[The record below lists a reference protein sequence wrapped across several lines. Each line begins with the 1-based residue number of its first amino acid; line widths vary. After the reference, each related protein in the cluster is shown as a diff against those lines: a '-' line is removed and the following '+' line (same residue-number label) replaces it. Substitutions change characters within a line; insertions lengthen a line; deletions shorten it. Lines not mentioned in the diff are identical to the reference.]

1 MNHDEGTKWR
11 TSKRDN
17 ERGDRYGR
25 KSSRSSGETLI
36 EDRVPSRNLR
46 ARIRSAENPMLNLTS
61 RTFQVAVK
69 RIRYARSWP
78 VEYIGKSLKFFFF
91 IEKKNVGIEEKK
103 TRRWLYINIY
113 IYILDSIYSILD
125 SWRGEWNFVNL
136 AKIVRHFLYIF
147 YRVCRGRQRKESF
160 LSWKLL
166 HRVEKDW
173 FFGGYIIERD
183 NSINSSRVLEASLWR
198 ARLLARLENRV
209 EREQPD
215 YHGRE
220 IYDYNDPVLRPI
232 VHHSC
237 TMYRNSIYYRTNGNK
252 W

>member
-91 IEKKNVGIEEKK
+91 IEKKDVGIEEKK

-147 YRVCRGRQRKESF
+147 YRVC
-160 LSWKLL
+160 
-166 HRVEKDW
+166 
-173 FFGGYIIERD
+173 
-183 NSINSSRVLEASLWR
+183 SR
-198 ARLLARLENRV
+198 
-209 EREQPD
+209 EREGGSEKNRFYRGNCYIGWKRID
-215 YHGRE
+215 SSEAILLRE
-220 IYDYNDPVLRPI
+220 TIVLTRRE
-232 VHHSC
+232 C
-237 TMYRNSIYYRTNGNK
+237 
-252 W
+252 